1 MDKNQKSMVGLMKT
15 ADLNGKED
23 NERFKTLTPE

>member
-1 MDKNQKSMVGLMKT
+1 MDKNQISMVGLMKN

-23 NERFKTLTPE
+23 KERFKTLTPE